1 MQCFF
6 SRESFKV
13 LVSLSAPLLARQRRR
28 LSRCHHGCWS
38 CDGGGSSFSLIAGLS
53 NYKRG
58 HHLWWIDTNRWI
70 WGSLPMMVNSSVNG
84 FPPQRKRSPSLS
96 SWAVVEVQNCLM
108 DPPFF
113 LEKRIL
119 LYPEESKVIQ
129 IDGFPITKTKRG
141 VAYPS
146 LDPCTFFFSVF
157 HSKEVLFVCFVG
169 CQVWKFFDFLG
180 ERSRREQGNP
190 PAAMVLSVYWPSCG
204 LDSRLLG
211 MVRIS
216 CHCQWSVDYFQWN
229 AFVIVIIVVAR
240 CCCCCGSAAEPA
252 GIYLMVNAVSRILL
266 VHEGTHDYVRL
277 LH

>member
-1 MQCFF
+1 MVFHP
-6 SRESFKV
+6 KGKD
-13 LVSLSAPLLARQRRR
+13 LLLYQAEL
-28 LSRCHHGCWS
+28 LSRCKTAYTG
-38 CDGGGSSFSLIAGLS
+38 
-53 NYKRG
+53 
-58 HHLWWIDTNRWI
+58 
-70 WGSLPMMVNSSVNG
+70 
-84 FPPQRKRSPSLS
+84 
-96 SWAVVEVQNCLM
+96 
-108 DPPFF
+108 PPFF

-119 LYPEESKVIQ
+119 LHPEESKVIQ

-190 PAAMVLSVYWPSCG
+190 PAAMALSVYWPSCG

-240 CCCCCGSAAEPA
+240 CYRASWNLFNGKCSFQNTTSTRGYTRLRTTPT
-252 GIYLMVNAVSRILL
+252 L
-266 VHEGTHDYVRL
+266 V
-277 LH
+277 

>member
-1 MQCFF
+1 M
-6 SRESFKV
+6 
-13 LVSLSAPLLARQRRR
+13 
-28 LSRCHHGCWS
+28 
-38 CDGGGSSFSLIAGLS
+38 
-53 NYKRG
+53 
-58 HHLWWIDTNRWI
+58 
-70 WGSLPMMVNSSVNG
+70 
-84 FPPQRKRSPSLS
+84 
-96 SWAVVEVQNCLM
+96 
-108 DPPFF
+108 
-113 LEKRIL
+113 
-119 LYPEESKVIQ
+119 IQ

-190 PAAMVLSVYWPSCG
+190 PAMVLSVYWPSCG

-240 CCCCCGSAAEPA
+240 CCCCLYCRASWNLFNGKCIFQNTTRLHCSCRSSSISSSRNGLRGHCG
-252 GIYLMVNAVSRILL
+252 IMVTFLQSNPL
-266 VHEGTHDYVRL
+266 VCRDAFMDTVHWPLKTDL
-277 LH
+277 D